1 MNCIYDLFQ
10 YTFIIIKVM
19 EEVLPAVKA
28 DKDTELSLK
37 DTKADTELSY
47 NPGNMTMISYPDS
60 DKLDVIVPATEGT
73 FI

>member
-1 MNCIYDLFQ
+1 
-10 YTFIIIKVM
+10 M
-19 EEVLPAVKA
+19 EGVLPAVKA

-37 DTKADTELSY
+37 DTEADTELSY

-60 DKLDVIVPATEGT
+60 DKLDMTVPATEGT